1 MLKIF
6 AITLF
11 LFGTIGAAAVAAQH
25 EYAPIEEKTVNYKDW
40 TFKNIVDGSSV
51 NLRQFAQG
59 KKLVMVVYFA
69 AWCPNWK
76 NEGPIANKLYQK
88 YHKNGLEIIGVSEY
102 ASLDDA
108 KAYFGTDGP
117 PYLVVAE
124 SEERAA
130 KQTTTHYAY
139 RKSTGDTRGWGSPW
153 NIFLIPSQLNPRGEV
168 LTEKAFVVNGE
179 LIEADAEKF
188 IRERLGLDGRSATV
202 TLPNNGTTTACE
214 PEKPTAVFKKP

>member
-11 LFGTIGAAAVAAQH
+11 LFATVGAGAVSAQH
-25 EYAPIEEKTVNYKDW
+25 EYAPIEEKTVNYQNW

-51 NLRQFAQG
+51 DLRQFAQG

-69 AWCPNWK
+69 PWCPNWK
-76 NEGPIANKLYQK
+76 NEGPVALSLYQK
-88 YHKNGLEIIGVSEY
+88 YHKSGLEIVAVSEY
-102 ASLDDA
+102 ASIADA
-108 KAYFGTDGP
+108 KAYFGAEGP
-117 PYLVVAE
+117 PYTVVSE
-124 SEERAA
+124 SEERTA
-130 KQTTTHYAY
+130 KQTTTHYTY
-139 RKSTGDTRGWGSPW
+139 RKATGDTRNWGSPW

-179 LIEADAEKF
+179 LIEADTEKF
-188 IRERLGLDGRSATV
+188 IREHLGLDTKSTAV